1 MKTGKGAVAGSEE
14 TLSTTELDN
23 GIFAKVP
30 LKAGERMLYDAAT
43 AVEFPIHIYSRMW
56 ELQELT
62 NNTYLENVLAW
73 IDRYSF
79 GCDGPGGEFS
89 FWVSGTWC
97 STALHGGKWGHRY
110 RCEAEA
116 PLGLLSCS
124 SADARF
130 IDDGMYFEARRER
143 RW

>member
-1 MKTGKGAVAGSEE
+1 MLTCALGFAHFTSTLSGQAIRFGLSKMKTGKGAVAGSEE

-62 NNTYLENVLAW
+62 NLA
-73 IDRYSF
+73 
-79 GCDGPGGEFS
+79 
-89 FWVSGTWC
+89 
-97 STALHGGKWGHRY
+97 Y
-110 RCEAEA
+110 R
-116 PLGLLSCS
+116 G
-124 SADARF
+124 
-130 IDDGMYFEARRER
+130 
-143 RW
+143 